1 MIFFETVHLGLFR
14 GLLSNNYFV
23 NLELVINAK
32 ANEVDI
38 AYLDDKVLTELH
50 KEKGNQDFAVG
61 DIYLGKVHRV
71 IPSLNAAFVD
81 VGYEKDAFLH
91 YLDLGPQFKSLN
103 KFVKRTLTKKQETA
117 DLTQFKLEPDIDK
130 HGKINDVVSGSQ
142 HLLVQ
147 VAKEPIS
154 SKGPRLTSEITLAGR
169 YIVLVPFG
177 DKISLSQRIK
187 NQEER
192 TRLRRLMQSIKPKN
206 FGVIV
211 RTVAENKKVAELDA
225 DLRDLHNRWLKI
237 HENLKTAKPPTR
249 VLGELNRT
257 STILRD
263 LLSASFSNIHV
274 NDERMGEEIREYLHK
289 VAPEQEKI
297 VKYQQKDDLFES
309 FGVNRQIKAS
319 FGKQVNLKSGAYL
332 IIEHTEAMHVID
344 VNSGSRKGGDRGQ
357 EQNALETNMECA
369 EEIAR
374 VLRLRDMGGI
384 IAIDFIDM
392 HQRTHQKML
401 YEKLRELLKLDKAK
415 HNVLPPSR
423 FGVVEITRQRVREVT
438 DISTSEKCPC
448 CEGTGSVE
456 ATVLITDQI
465 ENNLRYIV
473 EEFKPKVVVLKV
485 HLFVAAYLNLSTGS
499 FFSRSSVQK
508 TWSKKYQI
516 KLKVEG
522 DTNCTFLK
530 YSFLNEKGEGLD
542 D

>member
-1 MIFFETVHLGLFR
+1 M
-14 GLLSNNYFV
+14 

-38 AYLDDKVLTELH
+38 AYLKDKVLTELH
-50 KEKGNQDFAVG
+50 KEKGSQDFAVG
-61 DIYLGKVHRV
+61 DVYLGKVHRV

-91 YLDLGPQFKSLN
+91 YLDLGPQYRSMN
-103 KFVKRTLTKKQETA
+103 KFVKRTLAGKQESA
-117 DLTQFKLEPDIDK
+117 DLTKFPTEDDIDK
-130 HGKINDVVSGSQ
+130 NGKINDVVSGSQ
-142 HLLVQ
+142 HILVQ

-187 NQEER
+187 NVEER
-192 TRLRRLMQSIKPKN
+192 TRLRRLLQSIKPKN

-225 DLRDLHNRWLKI
+225 DLRDLHNRWKKI
-237 HENLKTAKPPTR
+237 HENLKTAKPPKR
-249 VLGELNRT
+249 VLGELNKT
-257 STILRD
+257 STVLRD
-263 LLSASFSNIHV
+263 LLSASFTSIHV
-274 NDERMGEEIREYLHK
+274 NDAQIAEEIKDYLRK
-289 VAPEQEKI
+289 VAPTQESI
-297 VKYQQKDDLFES
+297 VKLHNKEDLFET
-309 FGVNRQIKAS
+309 FGVNRQIKSA

-344 VNSGSRKGGDRGQ
+344 VNSGSRKGGERGQ
-357 EQNALETNMECA
+357 EQNALETNLECA

-392 HQRTHQKML
+392 SQRSHQKQL
-401 YEKLRELLKLDKAK
+401 YEKLRECLKDDKAK

-438 DISTSEKCPC
+438 DISTEEKCPC
-448 CEGTGSVE
+448 CEGSGSIQ
-456 ATVLITDQI
+456 ASVLITDQI

-473 EEFKPKVVVLKV
+473 EEFKAKRVVLRT
-485 HLFVAAYLNLSTGS
+485 HPFIAAYLKAGLIST
-499 FFSRSSVQK
+499 RRR
-508 TWSKKYQI
+508 WSMKY
-516 KLKVEG
+516 KVNLKVQE
-522 DTNCTFLK
+522 DQDSSYLNFK
-530 YSFLNEKGEGLD
+530 FFNEKGD
-542 D
+542 PID

>member
-1 MIFFETVHLGLFR
+1 M
-14 GLLSNNYFV
+14 

-38 AYLDDKVLTELH
+38 AYLKDKVLTELH
-50 KEKGNQDFAVG
+50 KEKGSQDFAVG
-61 DIYLGKVHRV
+61 DVYLGKVHRV

-91 YLDLGPQFKSLN
+91 YLDLGPQYRSMN
-103 KFVKRTLTKKQETA
+103 KFVKRTLAGKQDSA
-117 DLTQFKLEPDIDK
+117 DLTKFPTEDDIDK
-130 HGKINDVVSGSQ
+130 NGKINDVVSGSQ
-142 HLLVQ
+142 HILVQ

-187 NQEER
+187 NVEER
-192 TRLRRLMQSIKPKN
+192 TRLRRLLQSIKPKN

-225 DLRDLHNRWLKI
+225 DLRDLHNRWKKI
-237 HENLKTAKPPTR
+237 HENLKTAKPPKR
-249 VLGELNRT
+249 VLGELNKT
-257 STILRD
+257 STVLRD
-263 LLSASFSNIHV
+263 LLSASFTSIHV
-274 NDERMGEEIREYLHK
+274 NDNQIAEEIKDYLRK
-289 VAPEQEKI
+289 VAPKQESI
-297 VKYQQKDDLFES
+297 VKFHNKEDLFET
-309 FGVNRQIKAS
+309 FGVNRQIKSA

-344 VNSGSRKGGDRGQ
+344 VNSGSRKGGERGQ
-357 EQNALETNMECA
+357 EQNALETNLECA

-374 VLRLRDMGGI
+374 ILRLRDMGGI

-392 HQRTHQKML
+392 GQRSHQKQL
-401 YEKLRELLKLDKAK
+401 YEKLRECLKEDKAK

-438 DISTSEKCPC
+438 DISTEEKCPC
-448 CEGTGSVE
+448 CEGSGSIQ
-456 ATVLITDQI
+456 ASVLITDQI

-473 EEFKPKVVVLKV
+473 EEFKTKRIVLRT
-485 HLFVAAYLNLSTGS
+485 HPFIAAYLKAGLIST
-499 FFSRSSVQK
+499 RRR
-508 TWSKKYQI
+508 WSMKY
-516 KLKVEG
+516 KVNLKVQA
-522 DTNCTFLK
+522 DQDSSYLNFK
-530 YSFLNEKGEGLD
+530 FFNEKGEPID
-542 D
+542 

>member
-1 MIFFETVHLGLFR
+1 M
-14 GLLSNNYFV
+14 

-38 AYLDDKVLTELH
+38 AYLKDKVLTELH
-50 KEKGNQDFAVG
+50 KEKGSQDFAVG
-61 DIYLGKVHRV
+61 DVYLGKVHRV

-91 YLDLGPQFKSLN
+91 YLDLGPQYRSMN
-103 KFVKRTLTKKQETA
+103 KFVRRTLVGKQNTA
-117 DLTQFKLEPDIDK
+117 DLTKFPTEDDIDK
-130 HGKINDVVSGSQ
+130 NGKINDVVSGSQ
-142 HLLVQ
+142 QILVQ

-187 NQEER
+187 SAEER
-192 TRLRRLMQSIKPKN
+192 TRLRRLMQSITPKN

-225 DLRDLHNRWLKI
+225 DLRDLHNRWMKI
-237 HENLKTAKPPTR
+237 HENLKTAKPPKR
-249 VLGELNRT
+249 VLGELNKT
-257 STILRD
+257 STVLRD
-263 LLSASFSNIHV
+263 LLSANFTSIHV
-274 NDERMGEEIREYLHK
+274 NDNDMAEEIKDYMRK
-289 VAPEQEKI
+289 VAPAQEKI
-297 VKYQQKDDLFES
+297 VKVHNKEDLFET
-309 FGVNRQIKAS
+309 FGINRQIKAA

-357 EQNALETNMECA
+357 EQNALETNLECA
-369 EEIAR
+369 VEIAR

-392 HQRTHQKML
+392 NQKSHQRML
-401 YEKLRELLKLDKAK
+401 YEKLREELKDDKAK

-438 DISTSEKCPC
+438 DISTEEKCPC
-448 CEGTGSVE
+448 CEGSGSVQ
-456 ATVLITDQI
+456 ASVLITDQI
-465 ENNLRYIV
+465 ENNLRYLV
-473 EEFKPKVVVLKV
+473 EEYKAKKIVLRTHPFIAAFLKAGLISMRRKWSMKYKVNLKV
-485 HLFVAAYLNLSTGS
+485 QADNDTSYLDY
-499 FFSRSSVQK
+499 K
-508 TWSKKYQI
+508 
-516 KLKVEG
+516 
-522 DTNCTFLK
+522 
-530 YSFLNEKGEGLD
+530 FLNDKGEFLEG
-542 D
+542 

>member
-1 MIFFETVHLGLFR
+1 M
-14 GLLSNNYFV
+14 

-38 AYLDDKVLTELH
+38 AYLNDKVLTELH
-50 KEKGNQDFAVG
+50 KEKGKQDFAVG

-103 KFVKRTLTKKQETA
+103 KFVKRTMTGKQHTA
-117 DLTQFKLEPDIDK
+117 DLTKFRGEADIDK
-130 HGKINDVVSGSQ
+130 NGKINDVVSGSQ
-142 HLLVQ
+142 HILVQ

-169 YIVLVPFG
+169 YLVLVPFG
-177 DKISLSQRIK
+177 EKISLSQRIK

-225 DLRDLHNRWLKI
+225 DLKDLHNRWIKI
-237 HENLKTAKPPTR
+237 HENLKTAKPPKR

-263 LLSASFSNIHV
+263 LLSENFKNIHV
-274 NDERMGEEIREYLHK
+274 NSEKIAEDIREYLRK
-289 VAPEQEKI
+289 VAPDHEKI
-297 VKYQQKDDLFES
+297 VKFHQKEDLFES

-319 FGKQVNLKSGAYL
+319 FGRQVNLKSGAYL

-357 EQNALETNMECA
+357 EQNALETNLECA

-374 VLRLRDMGGI
+374 ILRLRDMGGI

-392 HQRTHQKML
+392 GQRAHQKML
-401 YEKLRELLKLDKAK
+401 YEKLREYLKLDKAK

-438 DISTSEKCPC
+438 DITTEEKCPC
-448 CEGTGSVE
+448 CEGSGNVE

-465 ENNLRYIV
+465 ENNLRYVV
-473 EEFKPKVVVLKV
+473 EEFKPKKVILKT
-485 HLFVAAYLNLSTGS
+485 HPFLAAYLNHAEG
-499 FFSRSSVQK
+499 FFGTSERK
-508 TWSKKYQI
+508 RWSKKYQTV
-516 KLKVEG
+516 LRVDG
-522 DTNCTFLK
+522 DTNYSYLK
-530 YSFLNEKGEGLD
+530 YRFQNEKGEGLD